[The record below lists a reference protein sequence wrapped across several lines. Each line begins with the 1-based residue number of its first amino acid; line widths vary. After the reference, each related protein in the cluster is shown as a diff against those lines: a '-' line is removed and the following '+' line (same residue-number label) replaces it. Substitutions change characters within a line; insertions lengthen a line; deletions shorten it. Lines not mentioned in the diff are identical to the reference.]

1 VLGAV
6 TVALCVTLCPAAKL
20 PVDTCARFVP
30 AAELLE
36 EVIRTTVVEAL
47 AVPLPWF
54 FTVQLTTTLPPGDAL
69 AGLKLM
75 P

>member
-1 VLGAV
+1 
-6 TVALCVTLCPAAKL
+6 
-20 PVDTCARFVP
+20 
-30 AAELLE
+30 
-36 EVIRTTVVEAL
+36 VVEAL

-54 FTVQLTTTLPPGDAL
+54 FTVQLTTTLPPGDTL